1 MRLSE
6 TNLALN
12 TSGEH
17 RKNDGTAQNKAI
29 LKPSDC
35 PWGYSSVAEGL
46 PASFLFHVALTFSS
60 VVQGKLAL
68 PIQGKIKPA
77 ISKI

>member
-6 TNLALN
+6 TNLVLN

-17 RKNDGTAQNKAI
+17 RKNDGIAQNKAI
-29 LKPSDC
+29 FKPSDC
-35 PWGYSSVAEGL
+35 PWGHSSVAEGL
-46 PASFLFHVALTFSS
+46 PASFLLHVALTFSS

-68 PIQGKIKPA
+68 SIQGKINPA